1 MTNSN
6 HTRTL
11 VSIVLLAAVTVGTW
25 AAWLGWETGY
35 RTDPQTGS
43 VSGPYSW
50 WQVAGCVLTLIV
62 VAAVAGRWVSPFV
75 VVPVVAGA
83 FTVAWSARA
92 SSSDETGLWG
102 VGAILVLI
110 GTAAGAA
117 LVVGAS
123 RFVLHHGR

>member
-1 MTNSN
+1 MTITN
-6 HTRTL
+6 HTRTFIA
-11 VSIVLLAAVTVGTW
+11 VVLLAAVTVGTW

-35 RTDPQTGS
+35 RTDSQTGS

-50 WQVAGCVLTLIV
+50 WQVAGCVLTLAA
-62 VAAVAGRWVSPFV
+62 VAAVAGRSVSPFL
-75 VVPVVAGA
+75 VVPVVAAA

-92 SSSDETGLWG
+92 ASSDETGLWA
-102 VGAILVLI
+102 VGAFLVLI